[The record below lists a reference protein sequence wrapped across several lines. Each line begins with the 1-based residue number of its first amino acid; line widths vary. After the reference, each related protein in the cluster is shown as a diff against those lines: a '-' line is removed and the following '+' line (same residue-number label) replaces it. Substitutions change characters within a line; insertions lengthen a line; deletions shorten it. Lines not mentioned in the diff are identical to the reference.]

1 MMAKE
6 LIISIVIVVLI
17 ILGDIFTIRYTKQ
30 SVSQAT
36 SELAEMREEIEKQ
49 EGEIDVQKVKT
60 QIGDIRNKWNQR
72 HKKLAMYIE
81 HDELEKIET
90 NLSGLHGYIE
100 KEEYSDAMAQLD
112 MSVYVLEHI
121 RNKTKLSLINI
132 F

>member
-1 MMAKE
+1 MIKE
-6 LIISIVIVVLI
+6 LIISIVIVALI
-17 ILGDIFTIRYTKQ
+17 IFGDIFTINYTNQ
-30 SVSQAT
+30 SVSEAT
-36 SELAEMREEIEKQ
+36 NALAEMRTEIEKQ
-49 EGEIDVQKVKT
+49 DEEIDVQKVKT
-60 QIGDIRNKWNQR
+60 QIGNIRNKWNQR
-72 HKKLAMYIE
+72 HKSLAVYIE

>member
-1 MMAKE
+1 MIKE
-6 LIISIVIVVLI
+6 LIISIVIVALI
-17 ILGDIFTIRYTKQ
+17 IFGDIFTIHYTNQ
-30 SVSQAT
+30 SVSEAT
-36 SELAEMREEIEKQ
+36 NALAEMRTEIEKQ
-49 EGEIDVQKVKT
+49 DEEIDVQKVKT